1 MPPLPAVTLYGRDG
15 CPLCEEAAKLLA
27 SLAPRLGFVVE
38 RVDIES
44 GDELLRRYI
53 FEIPV
58 VAVAGRDVAKAP
70 IYPGPL
76 EDALREALRPG

>member
-1 MPPLPAVTLYGRDG
+1 MAALPAVTLYGRDD
-15 CPLCEEAAKLLA
+15 CPLCEQAATMLA
-27 SLAPRLGFVVE
+27 ALAPRLRFVVE
-38 RVDIES
+38 RVDIEAD
-44 GDELLRRYI
+44 DELLRRYM

-76 EDALREALRPG
+76 EDALREALGRG